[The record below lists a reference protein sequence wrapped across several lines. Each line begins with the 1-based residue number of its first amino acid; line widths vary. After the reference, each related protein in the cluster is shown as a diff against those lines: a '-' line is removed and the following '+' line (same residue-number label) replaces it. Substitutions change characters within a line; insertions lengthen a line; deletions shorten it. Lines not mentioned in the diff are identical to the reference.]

1 MKLPR
6 FIKNVI
12 PGYRVIDFKEWLMDG
27 VIEIYLEKKAK
38 SKPCKCHKCGHEMAV
53 KRGRHRMKIKHM
65 PLGKFECY
73 LIFWREKRHCP
84 ECNKARSED
93 LDFLAKETPHLS
105 KDYSWWL
112 GRLTEISTVSRAAEL
127 TGNDQNT
134 LWRVDFER
142 LLRMVQN
149 YEIPEVERI
158 SVDEVYTRRKKYFR
172 SESKNEQYFTVIT
185 DMKTRKVVWVSSS
198 RNKAALDEFFAI
210 IGKERSEKIKV
221 VAMDLHDPYKASVK
235 EHCPNATVVWD
246 KFHVVRIFEEA
257 LNNERLKI
265 YQDETTPKPF
275 KRKINGSFKYLF
287 LKTAGRRKP
296 SEKKKLKEVMEE
308 NEQFYK
314 LELIKERFLKFFLQ
328 NTADD
333 AQELIVE
340 VKNWIYEED
349 FNFLKSWVKN
359 FISTWDTM
367 KNYFEYRVTS
377 ALSEGTNNVIKSLK
391 RRSFG
396 FRNMAYF
403 KLKIMQVCGFLNSKF
418 IQIDEY

>member
-12 PGYRVIDFKEWLMDG
+12 PGYRVIDFKEWLRDG
-27 VIEIYLEKKAK
+27 VIEIYLEKKDTLKA
-38 SKPCKCHKCGHEMAV
+38 CKCHKCGHEMTA
-53 KRGRHRMKIKHM
+53 KRGRHRLSIKHM
-65 PLGKFECY
+65 PLGKFECR

-84 ECNKARSED
+84 KCKKARSEE
-93 LDFLAKETPHLS
+93 LNFLAKETPHLS

-112 GRLTEISTVSRAAEL
+112 GRLTEISTVSRTAEL

-149 YEIPEVERI
+149 YEIPEVEQI

-185 DMKTRKVVWVSSS
+185 DMKTRKVIWVSSS
-198 RNKAALDEFFAI
+198 RNKAALDEFFTI
-210 IGKERSEKIKV
+210 IGKVRSEKIKV

-265 YQDETTPKPF
+265 YQDDETPKAF
-275 KRKINGSFKYLF
+275 KRKINGGFKYLF

-308 NEQFYK
+308 NKQFYK
-314 LELIKERFLKFFLQ
+314 LELIKERFLKFFYQ
-328 NTADD
+328 KTADD

-340 VKNWIYEED
+340 VKEWIYDEG
-349 FNFLKSWVKN
+349 FGFLKSWVDN
-359 FISTWDTM
+359 FISTWETM

-396 FRNMAYF
+396 FKNMAYF

-418 IQIDEY
+418 IEIDEY